1 MVKTAFIT
9 GLTGQD
15 GSYLAELLLK
25 KGYKVHGIIRRSSV
39 FTTSR
44 IDHLTDHPNLH
55 TYYGDMTDSS
65 NIGRLIA
72 SIKPDEVYN
81 LAAQSHVMVS
91 FEVPEYTA
99 DVSGISTIRILDAIR
114 SHCPE
119 TRFYQAS
126 TSELFGGLPKTA
138 PQNECTPFHPKSPY
152 GIAKLYAYWIT
163 VNYRESYGMH
173 ASNGILFNHE
183 SPRRG
188 GTFVTKKVCDAAA
201 RIKLGK
207 QETLQLGNLDP
218 LRDWGH
224 AADYVEAMW
233 LMLQSPKP
241 KDYVVA
247 TGVTTSVRDFCE
259 KAFNFAGI
267 PIVWKGRGVD
277 EKGINKNDGKVVV
290 EVNPKYFRPAEVEL
304 LHGDSQ
310 KIRAELH
317 WRPKY
322 SLDEL
327 IEEMIVDAM
336 DQQGKAQQGF

>member
-1 MVKTAFIT
+1 
-9 GLTGQD
+9 
-15 GSYLAELLLK
+15 
-25 KGYKVHGIIRRSSV
+25 
-39 FTTSR
+39 
-44 IDHLTDHPNLH
+44 
-55 TYYGDMTDSS
+55 
-65 NIGRLIA
+65 
-72 SIKPDEVYN
+72 
-81 LAAQSHVMVS
+81 
-91 FEVPEYTA
+91 
-99 DVSGISTIRILDAIR
+99 
-114 SHCPE
+114 
-119 TRFYQAS
+119 
-126 TSELFGGLPKTA
+126 
-138 PQNECTPFHPKSPY
+138 
-152 GIAKLYAYWIT
+152 
-163 VNYRESYGMH
+163 MH

-218 LRDWGH
+218 LRHWGH

-336 DQQGKAQQGF
+336 DQQGKAQQSF